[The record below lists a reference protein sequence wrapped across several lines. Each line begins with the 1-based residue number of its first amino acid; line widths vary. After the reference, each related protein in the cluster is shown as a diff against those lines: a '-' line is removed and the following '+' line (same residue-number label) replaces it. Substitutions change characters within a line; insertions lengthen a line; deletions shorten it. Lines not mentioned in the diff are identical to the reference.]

1 MYKKGKFL
9 TLRTI
14 TPLHVGTGEG
24 VGIIDLPI
32 QREKHTQIP
41 KVEGSSLKGA
51 LREAFEAVTQQNDEE
66 AINVHRIF
74 GIDEDTPGFKEKKE
88 EIRSRLGFKKDDPLS
103 ISGCVAIS
111 DAFPVL
117 FPVRSAKNV
126 FALVTSPLI
135 MSRLFM
141 LMQAVE
147 PNNKYASEI
156 ESLSMLA
163 DSFEENKLQ
172 AFVIDGTK
180 LIVKDNKIV
189 LEDLTFEADN
199 SYSGALEKLSKFVE
213 ENFVVDKYLKNK
225 ILYDIVLIPDDIF
238 KNFVLQGTEVIT
250 RTKIDNKT
258 GTVSKTALW
267 TEEYLPTETLLISGV
282 FISNEFSKSENKLSA
297 EDVES
302 ILTQIIDGRLLNTF
316 QLGGNSTIGKGILK
330 LKIN

>member
-41 KVEGSSLKGA
+41 KIEGSSLKGA
-51 LREAFEAVTQQNDEE
+51 LREAFESKIESNEDV
-66 AINVHRIF
+66 INVHRIF
-74 GIDEDTPGFKEKKE
+74 GIDEDTPGFKKD
-88 EIRSRLGFKKDDPLS
+88 EIRTKLGFKKDDTLS
-103 ISGCVAIS
+103 ISGCVAVS
-111 DAFPVL
+111 DAFPAL

-126 FALVTSPLI
+126 FAFVTSPLI
-135 MSRLFM
+135 MSKLFM

-147 PNNKYASEI
+147 PNNKYASDI

-163 DSFEENKLQ
+163 DSFEKDKLQ

-250 RTKIDNKT
+250 RTKIDNET

>member
-41 KVEGSSLKGA
+41 KIEGSSLKGA
-51 LREAFEAVTQQNDEE
+51 LREAFESKIESNEDV
-66 AINVHRIF
+66 INVHRIF
-74 GIDEDTPGFKEKKE
+74 GIDEDTPGFKKD
-88 EIRSRLGFKKDDPLS
+88 EIRTKLGFKKDDTLS
-103 ISGCVAIS
+103 ISGCVAVS

-126 FALVTSPLI
+126 FAFVTSPLI
-135 MSRLFM
+135 MSKLFM

-147 PNNKYASEI
+147 PNNKYASDI

-163 DSFEENKLQ
+163 DSFEKDKLQ

-250 RTKIDNKT
+250 RTKIDNET